1 MCECRCWFIGI
12 GGGIIM
18 EVLERIYEKM
28 IENHGETE
36 AIRYI
41 ALVGGLT
48 AMGLGIGLLS
58 LYAIAK
64 PQQPIII
71 LN

>member
-1 MCECRCWFIGI
+1 MHECRCMFII
-12 GGGIIM
+12 LGGDIIM
-18 EVLERIYEKM
+18 EILERIYDKM

-36 AIRYI
+36 TIRYM

-48 AMGLGIGLLS
+48 AVGLGIGLLS
-58 LYAIAK
+58 LCIIAK